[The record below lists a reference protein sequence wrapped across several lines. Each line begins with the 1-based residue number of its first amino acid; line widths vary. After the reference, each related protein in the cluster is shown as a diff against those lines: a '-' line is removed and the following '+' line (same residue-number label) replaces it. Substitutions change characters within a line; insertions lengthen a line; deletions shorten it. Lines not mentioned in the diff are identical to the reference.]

1 MRRDGAAMRPRA
13 EPFDAPAAQP
23 DAGRRP
29 FGMTPLASA
38 NNDALAGH
46 LLDQYAGRIARS
58 RRPYILGLSG
68 LQGSGKS
75 MLARVM
81 KAKAEARGL
90 PTEVLSLD
98 DFYYSRRDRETLAQQ
113 IHPLLRTRGV
123 PGTHEIELL
132 MSVLAA
138 LPNASEKLPVAH
150 PRFDKGRDTR
160 IPPSRWPRAI
170 HPPQLI
176 ILEGWALGIRPQT
189 EAALVK
195 PINEL
200 ERIEDPDAVWRK
212 WVNKQLRGYQ
222 PLWRKFDAL
231 IVLQA
236 PSWDIVRRW
245 RSEQEENLL
254 ARHAPLAMEAE
265 AMVRFLAHYER
276 LSRHA
281 LATLPALADSCVEY
295 DDDRHVIALNHI

>member
-1 MRRDGAAMRPRA
+1 MRKSHADMQN
-13 EPFDAPAAQP
+13 E
-23 DAGRRP
+23 
-29 FGMTPLASA
+29 
-38 NNDALAGH
+38 ALAGH

-75 MLARVM
+75 TLARVM
-81 KAKAEARGL
+81 KAQAETRGWA
-90 PTEVLSLD
+90 TEVLSLD
-98 DFYYSRRDRETLAQQ
+98 DFYYARSDREALARDV
-113 IHPLLRTRGV
+113 HPLLRSRGV

-138 LPNASEKLPVAH
+138 LPYASDKLPVMH

-160 IPPSRWPRAI
+160 FSPSRWPRTTR
-170 HPPQLI
+170 PPKLVI
-176 ILEGWALGIRPQT
+176 VEGWALGIRPQLQ
-189 EAALVK
+189 AALTR

-200 ERIEDPDAVWRK
+200 ERKEDPDGSWRH

-236 PSWDIVRRW
+236 PSWEIVRRW
-245 RSEQEENLL
+245 RGEQEQDLL
-254 ARHAPLAMEAE
+254 ARHAPLAMDET
-265 AMVRFLAHYER
+265 AMERFLAHFER

-281 LATLPALADSCVEY
+281 LATLPALADTCVEY
-295 DDDRHVIALNHI
+295 DDDRHVTGLSHG